1 LRLPFTEPPRS
12 RARSLLLPGLA
23 VVSGLGIAAAV
34 LKLISARRARNAT
47 PAAPPTGTA
56 ESTPDKPA
64 GTEQHPPNTNPARQG
79 PGTPPVSPKQAFQN
93 NAQAPATGKPAPGAS
108 PGQPGVPHPKR

>member
-1 LRLPFTEPPRS
+1 MPP
-12 RARSLLLPGLA
+12 
-23 VVSGLGIAAAV
+23 V
-34 LKLISARRARNAT
+34 
-47 PAAPPTGTA
+47 GTA
-56 ESTPDKPA
+56 GATPDKPA
-64 GTEQHPPNTNPARQG
+64 GTELHPANANPARQG